1 MKFWAD
7 NTDHIVVYHGTHKDN
22 IPYIR
27 KNGISNKDPKTG
39 MISVAFGSH
48 GKNVAHGY
56 AAMSGERFFRQ
67 AGKKAVT
74 VPKEDRRVV
83 VAHLPMDWVRANV
96 DTDFGGNPSEI
107 KTRLRSREA
116 HKQFVTKHGT
126 DFLPHETP
134 ELRFKEAIP
143 PEFIVGVEKKQDK
156 YVNNKLGDLDMRKLQ
171 EFREPTP
178 PESPSGKPRGV
189 KPDGYPGTQFMYSMG
204 FNEEKPGTGI
214 LCHPNL
220 PGENCK
226 IQVSKNKNGEPIYT
240 VNGEQHSDDF
250 KAVRSAAGPH
260 LEKLALG
267 SVFKPETKPGP
278 DPKPKT
284 EHFMG
289 FKEFVENLAEEVP
302 ANNASGEASSDG
314 KPKVSFY
321 DKLMRF
327 LKRRPPKDTYNH
339 PESAQ
344 DLAKRSSVGIPGL
357 P

>member
-126 DFLPHETP
+126 DFFPHETP

-143 PEFIVGVEKKQDK
+143 PEFIVGVENKQDK
-156 YVNNKLGDLDMRKLQ
+156 YVDKKLGDLDMRKLQ

-267 SVFKPETKPGP
+267 SVFKP
-278 DPKPKT
+278 KT

-289 FKEFVENLAEEVP
+289 FKEFVENLAEEVTTSSIP
-302 ANNASGEASSDG
+302 TNNTAGVANFD
-314 KPKVSFY
+314 P
-321 DKLMRF
+321 L
-327 LKRRPPKDTYNH
+327 LL
-339 PESAQ
+339 
-344 DLAKRSSVGIPGL
+344 LAKLVRRFRTGPSNKKIPPNDINNYEHPGSAARSAVAAGDGSVQGT
-357 P
+357 